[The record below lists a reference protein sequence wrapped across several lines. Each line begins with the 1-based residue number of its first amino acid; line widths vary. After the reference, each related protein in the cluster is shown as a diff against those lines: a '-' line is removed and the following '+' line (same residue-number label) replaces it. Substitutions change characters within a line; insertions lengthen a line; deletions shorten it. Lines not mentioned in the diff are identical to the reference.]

1 MDGDLQRYE
10 QYVDELHEES
20 VRSVPYEEVGYRYGE
35 TRCDET
41 EGLIESTMAVILK
54 GVRAD

>member
-1 MDGDLQRYE
+1 MNFLKKN
-10 QYVDELHEES
+10 VKS
-20 VRSVPYEEVGYRYGE
+20 VHYEEVGYRYGE

-41 EGLIESTMAVILK
+41 EGLIESTIAVILK